1 MARPAVYLE
10 TTICSYLAAWPMAQL
25 AAAARQQVT
34 HEWWQTRRDKFDL
47 YVSEL
52 VIEEASAGDSEAAE
66 RRLQMIADLP
76 VLAATDG
83 SFGLQERI
91 LNETGFPARA
101 RADAGHIAIATVH
114 GMEFLLT
121 WNMTHIANAE
131 FDAAIRAVC
140 FDAGFEP
147 PIICTPDEL
156 MGLETTDD

>member
-66 RRLQMIADLP
+66 RRRLRAADHLH
-76 VLAATDG
+76 TRRIDG
-83 SFGLQERI
+83 PG
-91 LNETGFPARA
+91 
-101 RADAGHIAIATVH
+101 
-114 GMEFLLT
+114 
-121 WNMTHIANAE
+121 
-131 FDAAIRAVC
+131 
-140 FDAGFEP
+140 
-147 PIICTPDEL
+147 
-156 MGLETTDD
+156 DDR